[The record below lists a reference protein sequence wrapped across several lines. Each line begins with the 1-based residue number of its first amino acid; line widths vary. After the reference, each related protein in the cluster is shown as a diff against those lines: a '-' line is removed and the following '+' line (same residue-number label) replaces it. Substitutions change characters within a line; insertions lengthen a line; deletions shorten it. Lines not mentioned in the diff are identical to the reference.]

1 MKYLKN
7 FNEALTDDIK
17 SSDKEITNFIDWVIK
32 NCTETLRFKCQYH
45 KSGFDDM
52 PDYYTWGFNRSYY
65 TSTEEYIENWRK
77 RTTTFDLYEIW
88 YKEQNDEILIKPTIK
103 QELDYNFVPVNFL
116 EYLGGNNYWLYRSN
130 FNGVQQPSYWTKGN
144 NAKGK
149 FTLDELFVQ
158 FKNQ

>member
-1 MKYLKN
+1 MKHLKK
-7 FNEALTDDIK
+7 FNESLTDDIK

-32 NCTETLRFKCQYH
+32 NCTEALRFTCQHH

-52 PDYYTWGFNRSYY
+52 PDYYTWCFNRSYY
-65 TSTEEYIENWRK
+65 SSTEEYIENWRK
-77 RTTTFDLYEIW
+77 RTTTFNLYKIW
-88 YKEQNDEILIKPTIK
+88 YKEQNDESLIKPTIK
-103 QELDYNFVPVNFL
+103 QELDSNFVPVNFL
-116 EYLGGNNYWLYRSN
+116 EYLAVNNYWLYRSN
-130 FNGVQQPSYWTKGN
+130 FNGIPQPSYWTKGN